1 MELNLKSIPCLLLT
15 ALLFT
20 GCSYSKDIP
29 VPKPTAAENTIP
41 PSPEYSVTPSHGEDA
56 EQTHTPSEKPSEP
69 SGTEEARQAKS
80 AALDGRIICVDA
92 GHGINS
98 KNFQEPIA
106 PGSSEKK
113 DAFASGTKGS
123 VYTEEQLNLIV
134 AKKLCVKL
142 RAMGAD
148 VRMTREEAQS
158 DMSNVDRAEFA
169 NNASADIS
177 VKIHA
182 DGNNSSSVSGMSMLI
197 PSAKF
202 VGNEVAQKSRKL
214 GALAEKAV
222 AAKTGCHSRGLI
234 ERTDLTG
241 FNWSKVPIILIEM
254 GFMTNPEEDRLL
266 SSDAYQDKIV
276 EGLTEGIVQYFA
288 Q

>member
-1 MELNLKSIPCLLLT
+1 
-15 ALLFT
+15 
-20 GCSYSKDIP
+20 
-29 VPKPTAAENTIP
+29 
-41 PSPEYSVTPSHGEDA
+41 
-56 EQTHTPSEKPSEP
+56 
-69 SGTEEARQAKS
+69 
-80 AALDGRIICVDA
+80 
-92 GHGINS
+92 
-98 KNFQEPIA
+98 
-106 PGSSEKK
+106 
-113 DAFASGTKGS
+113 
-123 VYTEEQLNLIV
+123 
-134 AKKLCVKL
+134 
-142 RAMGAD
+142 
-148 VRMTREEAQS
+148 
-158 DMSNVDRAEFA
+158 MSNVDRAEFA

-222 AAKTGCHSRGLI
+222 AAKTGCRSRGLI